1 QPIKSGAVGMVQF
14 SGMTLAKI
22 HVYHEEDDI
31 VVPKFHNSGGVMV
44 SCSYGETG
52 SKIMWKEEGTG
63 NDKLAYIN
71 LGQFRSRYCTM
82 IEGTLSSGITS
93 SSSTATMMNL
103 RGIDGLIRPDDS
115 DAYTDTITVQNEFSW
130 EGDAQAK
137 AIAVFRI
144 SENSAPSGQ
153 WVLIQ
158 LECEDE

>member
-1 QPIKSGAVGMVQF
+1 MVQF

-22 HVYHEEDDI
+22 HVDHEEDDI

-71 LGQFRSRYCTM
+71 LGQFRSRYCSM

-93 SSSTATMMNL
+93 SSTTGTMMNL
-103 RGIDGLIRPDDS
+103 RGIDGLVRPDDS
-115 DAYTDTITVQNEFSW
+115 EVYTDTITVQNEFSW

-158 LECEDE
+158 LECGDD